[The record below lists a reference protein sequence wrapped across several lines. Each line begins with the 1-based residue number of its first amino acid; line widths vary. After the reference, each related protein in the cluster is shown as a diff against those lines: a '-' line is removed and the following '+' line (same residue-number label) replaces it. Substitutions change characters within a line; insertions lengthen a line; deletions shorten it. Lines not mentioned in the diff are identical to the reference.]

1 MADIAEQISQFAGS
15 FNDGQHRMSCPNCAH
30 TRSQSGQRNRT
41 LSVQVSNGKAAYTC
55 WHCNLSGK
63 VALDGQ
69 RLPAVPQKKV
79 VLRPVRETGP
89 LGADALSYLKQRG
102 ISEET
107 AKAAGLFSTR
117 SYFNKLSR
125 EGDAVGL
132 PYFDADGTYTGAKL
146 RSVEEKDFTIQG
158 VVASM
163 FGAER
168 CRAGEDLYVVE
179 GELDAISMLE
189 AGLGNAISVPH
200 GAPAQSIA
208 QVNPQA
214 NDKRLAALWASREV
228 IKQASRIIIAS
239 DNDAPGEALAEEVAR
254 RVGKARCWVLKWP
267 PGIKDANEF
276 LIEHGGE
283 TLKEYATSRATMWP
297 LSGLRSVSEFRVEVD
312 DLYERGL
319 PGGLKTGWKS
329 IDEIYSVAPG
339 SLNIITGVPGS
350 GKSTWLDALLC
361 NLAKMHDS
369 RIALASFENP
379 IPTHISKLAAQ
390 YVGKPFRDGLGDRMS
405 KQEMVEATDWV
416 NEHFLFLSQDG
427 EPPTTDNLVER
438 FSMAVMRMGCRIGVI
453 DPFNF
458 IKLGGDNETHAIN
471 EMLSALKTFAMAT
484 DMALFLVAHPAK
496 PPPGTGKDWIPT
508 GYQISGSAHF
518 YNRAD
523 AGITVQRND
532 GLNVRVHVWKSRFEH
547 IGTLGSA
554 PLVYQYGT
562 GRYEEA
568 DETAAFT
575 FDDLDF

>member
-1 MADIAEQISQFAGS
+1 MVEIAEQISQIANKFS
-15 FNDGQHRMSCPNCAH
+15 DGQHRMICPGCAH
-30 TRSQSGQRNRT
+30 TRSNSGQRNRT
-41 LSVQVSNGKAAYTC
+41 LSVQVGEGKAVYTC
-55 WHCNLSGK
+55 WHCDLSGK
-63 VALDGQ
+63 VFLNGEQ
-69 RLPAVPQKKV
+69 PPAPKRPVA
-79 VLRPVRETGP
+79 LRPVREVSP
-89 LGADALSYLKQRG
+89 LGEGALSYLLERG
-102 ISEET
+102 ISEAT
-107 AKAAGLFSTR
+107 AKTAGLFSTR
-117 SYFNKLSR
+117 TYFNKLGR

-132 PYFDADGTYTGAKL
+132 PYFDQDGVYTGAKL
-146 RSVEEKDFTIQG
+146 RSIEEKDFTIQG
-158 VVASM
+158 TVASM

-168 CRAGEDLYVVE
+168 TQSGQDLYIVE
-179 GELDAISMLE
+179 GELDAIAMLE

-200 GAPAQSIA
+200 GAPPPTKGGT
-208 QVNPQA
+208 NPQA
-214 NDKRLAALWASREV
+214 NDRRLAALWASRDA
-228 IKQASRIIIAS
+228 IKRASRIIIAS
-239 DNDAPGEALAEEVAR
+239 DNDLPGEALAEEIAR
-254 RVGKARCWVLKWP
+254 RVGKVRCWVLRWP
-267 PGIKDANEF
+267 EGIKDANEF

-283 TLKEYATSRATMWP
+283 TLKDYATSRVTMWP
-297 LSGLRSVSEFRVEVD
+297 LSGLKSVSEFRSEVE

-319 PGGLKTGWKS
+319 PGGMKTGWPT
-329 IDEIYSVAPG
+329 IDEIYTVAPG

-390 YVGKPFRDGLGDRMS
+390 YVGKPFRDGLADRMT
-405 KQEMVEATDWV
+405 KQEMTEATDWV

-438 FSMAVMRMGCRIGVI
+438 FGMAVMRMGCRIGVI

-458 IKLGGDNETHAIN
+458 IKLGGENETHAIN

-496 PPPGTGKDWIPT
+496 PPGGTGKDWLPT

-523 AGITVQRND
+523 VGLTVQRGNGTD
-532 GLNVRVHVWKSRFEH
+532 VRVHVWKSRFEH

-568 DETAAFT
+568 TTESLID